1 MLLLEGEKLV
11 VKEENISK
19 LNFQRTNKI
28 LNYDIYIYIYILR
41 KQTINWNMDHI

>member
-19 LNFQRTNKI
+19 FNFQRTNKI
-28 LNYDIYIYIYILR
+28 LNYDIYIYILR